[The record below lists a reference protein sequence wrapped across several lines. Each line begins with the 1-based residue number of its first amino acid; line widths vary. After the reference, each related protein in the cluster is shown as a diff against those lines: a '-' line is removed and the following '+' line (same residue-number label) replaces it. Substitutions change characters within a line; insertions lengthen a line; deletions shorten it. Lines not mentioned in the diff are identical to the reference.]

1 MLWMGA
7 LLAIPVLAWGGRLAA
22 ELTAGFRRRRGFIWP
37 PGRERVLTAVEG
49 AYRPPRGHVWSWYRW
64 PLWERH
70 TTPELFDGDRHGR
83 PDNINLDSPST
94 YSFRYAVLALAISIA
109 TALISIVAGLL

>member
-7 LLAIPVLAWGGRLAA
+7 LLAIPVLAWGGRLTVK
-22 ELTAGFRRRRGFIWP
+22 LTAGFRRRHGFIWP
-37 PGRERVLTAVEG
+37 PGRERVLTAVKG
-49 AYRPPRGHVWSWYRW
+49 AYRPPRGHVWSWHRW

-70 TTPELFDGDRHGR
+70 TTPEYGG
-83 PDNINLDSPST
+83 PDDINLDSPSS

-109 TALISIVAGLL
+109 TALISIVASLL